1 MERLSGLDAAFL
13 AFETPSAHMQVMA
26 VAVLDPATVPDP
38 AQREPAAFFERV
50 HTLLES
56 RLHLVPP
63 LRHRLVEVPFGLHV
77 PMWIEDPD
85 FDLSF
90 HLRRAALPRPGGPQ
104 ELAGFVADVAS
115 RPLDRSHPLW
125 ESYVVEGLEHGYVA
139 YVAKLHHSL
148 IDGAAGVEILTAL
161 FDLAPDA
168 PLESVEPEG
177 EEWTPDRVPSDLEM
191 LGRATAAIG
200 QRPLHF
206 MQAAANLVP
215 GLWRAVRRARADS
228 LDVALPL
235 TAPRLSMNRTIS
247 ARRVVAFSSV
257 SLAEVKSVRRAL
269 GLTVNDV
276 VLAIATGALRTYL
289 ERRGELP
296 DKPLIASVPT
306 SVRVEN
312 DQGFGNRVS
321 SMFAA
326 LPVEITDPV
335 ERAKSVARFMSGA
348 KQVHEDV
355 GGSTLHDWA
364 QTAAPIVFS
373 RAMKMYTNLHV
384 GERFRPVINLVISN
398 VPGPPFPLYFAGAR
412 LMAIHPLGPIFDDCG
427 LNLTVMSYEDHID
440 FGFIACRELVRDV
453 GALAAAIP
461 DALTELVKAS
471 VG

>member
-13 AFETPSAHMQVMA
+13 ALETPAAHMQVLA
-26 VAVLDPATVPDP
+26 VAVLDPATVPGPIPCD
-38 AQREPAAFFERV
+38 AATFFERV
-50 HTLLES
+50 HTLMES

-63 LRHRLVEVPFGLHV
+63 LRHRLVEVPFGLHA

-85 FDLSF
+85 FDLTF

-104 ELAGFVADVAS
+104 ELAAFVGDVAS
-115 RPLDRSHPLW
+115 RPVDRQHPLW

-161 FDLAPDA
+161 FDVSPDA
-168 PLESVEPEG
+168 PLEPAEPEP
-177 EEWTPDRVPSDLEM
+177 EEWQPDRVPSDLEM
-191 LGRATAAIG
+191 LGRATVAIG
-200 QRPLHF
+200 QRPVRF
-206 MQAAANLVP
+206 MQAASNLLP
-215 GLWRAVRRARADS
+215 GLWRAVRRARADA

-235 TAPRLSMNRTIS
+235 TAPRLSMNRSITS
-247 ARRVVAFSSV
+247 RRVVAFSSV
-257 SLAEVKSVRRAL
+257 SLADVKTVRRAL
-269 GLTVNDV
+269 GLTINDV
-276 VLAIATGALRTYL
+276 VLTIATGALRTYL

-306 SVRVEN
+306 SVRAG
-312 DQGFGNRVS
+312 DDKDFGNRVS

-326 LPVEITDPV
+326 LPVELSDPIQ
-335 ERAKSVARFMSGA
+335 RAKAVARFMSGA

-364 QTAAPIVFS
+364 QTAAPAVFS

-384 GERFRPVINLVISN
+384 GERFRPVINLIVSN
-398 VPGPPFPLYFAGAR
+398 VPGPSFPLYFAGAR
-412 LMAIHPLGPIFDDCG
+412 LVAIHPLGPIFDDCG

-453 GALAAAIP
+453 NALAAAIP
-461 DALTELVKAS
+461 DALTELLKAS